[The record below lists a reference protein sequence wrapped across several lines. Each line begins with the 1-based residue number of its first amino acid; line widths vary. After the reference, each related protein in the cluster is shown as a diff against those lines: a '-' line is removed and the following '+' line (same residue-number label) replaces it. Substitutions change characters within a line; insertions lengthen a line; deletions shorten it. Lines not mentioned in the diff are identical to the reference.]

1 MAQSLRP
8 PVRRWEPTAGT
19 KKKPEALQRIP
30 RERHSVALACY
41 VSNAATLSKSPRS
54 ARDGIARDRIRTK
67 KGALRLSSS
76 AGFEHARR
84 IPMPPKRPLV
94 LVAEDDRGVREPL
107 VKFLVMHGFD
117 VVPAETADAALDR
130 LAERPVQA
138 AVVDLRL
145 RQGSGREVIV
155 SIPPP
160 VPVIIFSAVPDESGQ
175 LEQMRPNTRL
185 ILKPFSLLMLVEV
198 LQKMMAAAER
208 KDPMTR
214 RIPAPRV

>member
-1 MAQSLRP
+1 
-8 PVRRWEPTAGT
+8 
-19 KKKPEALQRIP
+19 
-30 RERHSVALACY
+30 
-41 VSNAATLSKSPRS
+41 
-54 ARDGIARDRIRTK
+54 
-67 KGALRLSSS
+67 
-76 AGFEHARR
+76 
-84 IPMPPKRPLV
+84 MPPKRPLV

-117 VVPAETADAALDR
+117 VVSAETADAALDR

-160 VPVIIFSAVPDESGQ
+160 VPVIIFSAVPDDSGQ

-208 KDPMTR
+208 KDPATR
-214 RIPAPRV
+214 RIPAPPV